1 MEKKNNKGLVITI
14 VILSLLVVG
23 LGGYIIYDK
32 IDFKSTDNSKKEAD
46 ELDIEYPY
54 IVSETIKK
62 SDGTKMGYVLCE
74 IDTHSYQQYNIETC
88 MTNTYSYYSIQNGH
102 DKTNYESVK
111 YLNDDYM
118 AAVVAPD
125 EEDWY
130 VNILN
135 IKTGKV
141 EKKIDYLGISEEKI
155 GDNNYYIANTGFGD
169 DDRIILDSNFRPII
183 KDYEVYVYAIN
194 SDKTI
199 TILPYHSS
207 EMKDT
212 LTTTFAIYDFQGNKI
227 SESKEYTETIIVG
240 KDFLILND
248 NGNINVVDKNE
259 KIINHITTL
268 DNEEHSGQVN
278 NGRKC
283 YKGNCEPICLSS
295 LIPDKPNRTIYYNY
309 ETNTFRIEQE

>member
-1 MEKKNNKGLVITI
+1 MMITLAA
-14 VILSLLVVG
+14 VVVPDEGDWYTSIL
-23 LGGYIIYDK
+23 
-32 IDFKSTDNSKKEAD
+32 
-46 ELDIEYPY
+46 
-54 IVSETIKK
+54 
-62 SDGTKMGYVLCE
+62 
-74 IDTHSYQQYNIETC
+74 NIET
-88 MTNTYSYYSIQNGH
+88 GR
-102 DKTNYESVK
+102 
-111 YLNDDYM
+111 L
-118 AAVVAPD
+118 
-125 EEDWY
+125 
-130 VNILN
+130 
-135 IKTGKV
+135 
-141 EKKIDYLGISEEKI
+141 EKKINYYGISEEKI
-155 GDNNYYIANTGFGD
+155 GKYNYFIGYNSPFGSD
-169 DDRIILDSNFRPII
+169 ETILDSSFNPII
-183 KDYEVYVYAIN
+183 KEYTRYAYEIN
-194 SDKTI
+194 SDETI

-240 KDFLILND
+240 KDFVILND